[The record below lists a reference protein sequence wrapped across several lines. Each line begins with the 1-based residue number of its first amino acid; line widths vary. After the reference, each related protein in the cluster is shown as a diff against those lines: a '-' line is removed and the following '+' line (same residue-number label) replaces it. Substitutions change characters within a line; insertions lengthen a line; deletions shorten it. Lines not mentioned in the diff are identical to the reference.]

1 MIEIDL
7 ILEKLNECY
16 PDARCELDYQSPF
29 QLLIATILSAQ
40 ATDKSVNKLTGTL
53 FKDYPD
59 LNAFLELT
67 EMEISDI
74 IREIGLYKSKSKN
87 IHKLCQVLK
96 NDYKGKVPETFE
108 ELVTLPGV
116 GKKTAS
122 VVLSVAFGIPA
133 LAVDTHVF
141 RVTRRIG
148 LTKKDTPDKVADDLM
163 TKIKKNKWII
173 AHHLFI
179 FHGRRTCKARKPD
192 CGNFTINKESKKNR
206 YMI

>member
-40 ATDKSVNKLTGTL
+40 ATDKSVNKLTGSL

-59 LNAFLELT
+59 LNAFLGLSEI
-67 EMEISDI
+67 EISDK

-96 NDYKGKVPETFE
+96 NDYKGEVPKTFE

-122 VVLSVAFGIPA
+122 VVLSVAFGVPA

-148 LTKKDTPDKVADDLM
+148 LTEMGTPDKVADDLM
-163 TKIKKNKWII
+163 SKININNWIK

-192 CGNFTINKESKKNR
+192 CENCTINKECKK
-206 YMI
+206 IGI

>member
-1 MIEIDL
+1 MTEIDL
-7 ILEKLNECY
+7 ILEKLINCY

-53 FKDYPD
+53 FQDYPD
-59 LNAFLELT
+59 LDAFLGFSET
-67 EMEISDI
+67 EISEK

-87 IHKLCQVLK
+87 IYRLCHMLK
-96 NDYKGKVPETFE
+96 NDYNGKVPQTFE
-108 ELVTLPGV
+108 ELTTLPGV

-141 RVTRRIG
+141 RVTRRMG
-148 LTKKDTPDKVADDLM
+148 LTEMDTPDKVADDLM
-163 TKIKKNKWII
+163 SKIDVNKWIK

-179 FHGRRTCKARKPD
+179 FHGRRICKARKPD
-192 CGNFTINKESKKNR
+192 CENCIVNKECKK
-206 YMI
+206 IGI

>member
-1 MIEIDL
+1 LTEIDL
-7 ILEKLNECY
+7 ILEKLNKYY

-53 FKDYPD
+53 FQDYPD
-59 LNAFLELT
+59 LDAFLGFSET
-67 EMEISDI
+67 EISEK

-87 IHKLCQVLK
+87 IHKLCHILK
-96 NDYKGKVPETFE
+96 NDYNGKVPQTFE
-108 ELVTLPGV
+108 ELTTLPGV

-148 LTKKDTPDKVADDLM
+148 LTEMDTPDKVADDLM
-163 TKIKKNKWII
+163 SKIDESKWIK

-179 FHGRRTCKARKPD
+179 FHGRRICKARKPD
-192 CGNFTINKESKKNR
+192 CQNCIINKECKK
-206 YMI
+206 IGI

>member
-1 MIEIDL
+1 MIEINL
-7 ILEKLNECY
+7 IFEKLNECY
-16 PDARCELDYQSPF
+16 PDARCELDYKSPF

-40 ATDKSVNKLTGTL
+40 ATDKSVNKLTTNL
-53 FKDYPD
+53 FQDYPD
-59 LNAFLELT
+59 LEAFLELS
-67 EMEISDI
+67 EMDI
-74 IREIGLYKSKSKN
+74 NEKIREIGLYKSKSKN
-87 IHKLCQVLK
+87 IYRLCRILK
-96 NDYKGKVPETFE
+96 DGYNSKVPETIE
-108 ELVTLPGV
+108 ELMTLPGV

-122 VVLSVAFGIPA
+122 VVLSEAFGIPV

-163 TKIKKNKWII
+163 SKINKNNWII

-192 CGNFTINKESKKNR
+192 CGNCIINKECKK
-206 YMI
+206 IGI

>member
-7 ILEKLNECY
+7 ILEKLNVCY
-16 PDARCELDYQSPF
+16 PDARCELDYKSPF

-53 FKDYPD
+53 FQDYPD
-59 LNAFLELT
+59 LDAFLELS
-67 EMEISDI
+67 EKELSEKIK
-74 IREIGLYKSKSKN
+74 EIGLYKSKSKS
-87 IHKLCQVLK
+87 IYRLCRILK
-96 NDYKGKVPETFE
+96 NDYNGKVPKTLK
-108 ELVTLPGV
+108 ELTNLPGV

-141 RVTRRIG
+141 RVARRIG
-148 LTKKDTPDKVADDLM
+148 LTEMDTPDKVADDLM
-163 TKIKKNKWII
+163 SKIEKNKWIR

-192 CGNFTINKESKKNR
+192 CENCIVNKECKK
-206 YMI
+206 IGI

>member
-7 ILEKLNECY
+7 ILEKLKESY

-40 ATDKSVNKLTGTL
+40 ATDKSVNKLTRTL
-53 FKDYPD
+53 FNDYPD
-59 LNAFLELT
+59 LKAFLELS
-67 EMEISDI
+67 EMEISDK

-87 IHKLCQVLK
+87 IYRLCRILID
-96 NDYKGKVPETFE
+96 DYKGKVPETFE

-148 LTKKDTPDKVADDLM
+148 LTKQDTPDKVADDLM
-163 TKIKKNKWII
+163 AKINKNKWII

-179 FHGRRTCKARKPD
+179 FHGRRTCKARNPD
-192 CGNFTINKESKKNR
+192 CENCIINKECKK
-206 YMI
+206 IGI